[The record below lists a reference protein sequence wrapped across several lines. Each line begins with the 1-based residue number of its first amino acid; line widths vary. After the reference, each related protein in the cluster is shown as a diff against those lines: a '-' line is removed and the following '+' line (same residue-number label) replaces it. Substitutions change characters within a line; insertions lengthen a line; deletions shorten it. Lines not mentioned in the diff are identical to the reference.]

1 AWWKGL
7 DLPDPLQDLVQNRLY
22 DETSGRRKP
31 PHKVDESGVI
41 RGDTDDYQKFYRDV
55 IDYLNEWWAE
65 KPEPETKPE
74 PEVGKDIMVVMGSCE
89 GTLSDQAG
97 EGRETL
103 LSALQAEAAQ
113 GDVIVL
119 DDNWGAPR
127 KRNPIIAQMMAH
139 PNRNRQALLVAPQ
152 PLDEIFEAGYGKVV
166 FDEVRQVLGYG
177 APEKPRLAS
186 PFVWL
191 PSYSHDQVGE
201 ITCDDG
207 FNYVSGSADDIRDI
221 VRGALGL
228 FDGARIFVQDT
239 IGVEEVGRWLDDELP
254 KELGHPSSEP
264 ERFIGADTLSEILAC
279 DHEQLRD
286 QPIIIACTDQYVK
299 RAGRSR
305 RDFER
310 EFQEQVARAEE
321 VIEEVFRKDDQRQVF
336 RVFAQF
342 KHPRYATSS
351 LSVNQ
356 RRWPVIRFT
365 SRRPVEICEES
376 KNFTLSHYSE
386 WVDSFWPG
394 LAARGQEPA

>member
-1 AWWKGL
+1 MPQGDQSLKPKVFLSYTGSQRDVARSFKAQLVRWGFEEVFDWIDDPVRAGPLWATMEEKLDTADVLVSFICEDYGDKIAGRELNWFTENSSSDQKRTILVFLHKDGKAWWKGL

-22 DETSGRRKP
+22 DETSGRRRP

-152 PLDEIFEAGYGKVV
+152 PLDEMFEAGYGKVV

-191 PSYSHDQVGE
+191 PGYSHD
-201 ITCDDG
+201 
-207 FNYVSGSADDIRDI
+207 
-221 VRGALGL
+221 
-228 FDGARIFVQDT
+228 
-239 IGVEEVGRWLDDELP
+239 
-254 KELGHPSSEP
+254 
-264 ERFIGADTLSEILAC
+264 
-279 DHEQLRD
+279 
-286 QPIIIACTDQYVK
+286 
-299 RAGRSR
+299 
-305 RDFER
+305 
-310 EFQEQVARAEE
+310 
-321 VIEEVFRKDDQRQVF
+321 
-336 RVFAQF
+336 
-342 KHPRYATSS
+342 
-351 LSVNQ
+351 
-356 RRWPVIRFT
+356 
-365 SRRPVEICEES
+365 
-376 KNFTLSHYSE
+376 
-386 WVDSFWPG
+386 
-394 LAARGQEPA
+394 